1 MLEVVLLEAWM
12 DRPTRPSPLGFS
24 LIELLVVIFIVGV
37 LAVAGV
43 WMRQDRYGPAV
54 KGALNDLAGVFT
66 EARSMA
72 RNSGNRIT
80 VTPAGAGTTASLA
93 YQIPGGPQGA
103 YAHDASRRTSDHS
116 MIDVDGTSTL
126 GAEAIEDLK
135 GALESTGIGG
145 GAVFTAGIWT
155 TSLFNPGT
163 PVTFLNNGTTDREGF
178 VAVVGARNGLPVP
191 NGPAG
196 ILLVTTSGTIYRYY
210 RSDPT
215 APWTRL

>member
-1 MLEVVLLEAWM
+1 MLRIDPSEAWM

-54 KGALNDLAGVFT
+54 KGALNDLTGAFT

-72 RNSGNRIT
+72 RSSGNRIT
-80 VTPAGAGTTASLA
+80 VTPAGSGTTASLA
-93 YQIPGGPQGA
+93 YQIPGGLQGT
-103 YAHDASRRTSDHS
+103 YVHNASRRTSDHS

-126 GAEAIEDLK
+126 GAEAIESLK
-135 GALESTGIGG
+135 GALESTAIGG
-145 GAVFTAGIWT
+145 GAVFTTGVWT
-155 TSLFNPGT
+155 TSLFDPAT
-163 PVTFLNNGTTDREGF
+163 PVTFLNNGTADREGF
-178 VAVVGARNGLPVP
+178 VAVVGARSGLPIP
-191 NGPAG
+191 NGPTG
-196 ILLVTTSGTIYRYY
+196 VLLVTTSGTIYRYY
-210 RSDPT
+210 RPDPT